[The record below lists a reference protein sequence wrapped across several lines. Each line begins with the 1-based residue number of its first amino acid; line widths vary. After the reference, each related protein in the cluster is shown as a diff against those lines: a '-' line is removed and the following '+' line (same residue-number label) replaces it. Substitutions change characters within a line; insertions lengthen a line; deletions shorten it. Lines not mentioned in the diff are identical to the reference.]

1 MKLISKQMPITKI
14 GTNETELKYVLRTV
28 LSGTISEKDVVNFC
42 HNHTMIPR
50 TTIKSALESCCQTI
64 GHYLSLGYSVKLG
77 EVGIFYPTTK
87 SKAVD
92 SNTEAGMAQL
102 EGINIRFRPNS
113 ELLKKVN
120 DATLELDGVYK
131 IVDHDKKLYEKV
143 GSSALDDLE
152 DDDEGNTSQGGS
164 GGNDNGDFVG

>member
-28 LSGTISEKDVVNFC
+28 SSGAISEKDVVNFC

-50 TTIKSALESCCQTI
+50 TTIKSAFDSCCQTI
-64 GHYLSLGYSVKLG
+64 AHYLALGYSVKLG
-77 EVGIFYPTTK
+77 EVGIFYPTAK

-92 SNTEAGMAQL
+92 SNTEAGMNQL
-102 EGINIRFRPNS
+102 EGINIRFRPNT

-120 DATLELDGVYK
+120 DADKKLDGVYK
-131 IVDHDKKLYEKV
+131 IVDYDKKIYEKI
-143 GSSALDDLE
+143 GSSELDE
-152 DDDEGNTSQGGS
+152 EFDDDDNNN
-164 GGNDNGDFVG
+164 GGNSSGDGAFVG